1 MDVAQNI
8 FEEPTDGVGDQ
19 ETEVG
24 ALMEENPSTGIPEIL
39 QEIMDEE
46 EAFLKAAGF
55 DGPPG
60 SKNETAEVDAYLDRL
75 LQRIG
80 ELEAQEAGSRMAAK
94 LRKAMV
100 DAWLVDET
108 MGIGSQRAYL
118 EGQVRAIA
126 ETWYPFPKGKKS
138 RTLPHGSFGFRKA
151 PDTVEITEQALAIPW
166 AEENDV
172 TVKVTKEVQKT
183 PVKKFIAE
191 TGVLPDPEKDGI
203 IFHEGRDQFSLSAK
217 ILEG

>member
-1 MDVAQNI
+1 MDAVENI
-8 FEEPTDGVGDQ
+8 FEEPTDDVGDDASA
-19 ETEVG
+19 V
-24 ALMEENPSTGIPEIL
+24 MEEEKNPGIPAIL

-46 EAFLKAAGF
+46 EAFLKAVGL

-80 ELEAQEAGSRMAAK
+80 ELEAQEAESRKAAK

-100 DAWLVDET
+100 EAWLVDET
-108 MGIGSQRAYL
+108 MGIGSQRTYL

-138 RTLPHGSFGFRKA
+138 RSLPHGNFGFRKA
-151 PDTVEITEQALAIPW
+151 PDTVEITDQGLAIPW

-183 PVKKFIAE
+183 PVKKYIAE
-191 TGVLPDPEKDGI
+191 MGVLPDPEKDGI

-217 ILEG
+217 TLEG